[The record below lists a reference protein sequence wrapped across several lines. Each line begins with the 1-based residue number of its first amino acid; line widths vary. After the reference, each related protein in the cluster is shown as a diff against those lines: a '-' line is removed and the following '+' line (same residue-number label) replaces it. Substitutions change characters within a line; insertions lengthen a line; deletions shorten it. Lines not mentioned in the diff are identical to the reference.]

1 MLVISEASKRI
12 SHARRDPVPKL
23 RPAWTIVS
31 AKEGKD
37 ERAVKR
43 DKEGRKANKEE
54 SEWV

>member
-1 MLVISEASKRI
+1 
-12 SHARRDPVPKL
+12 L
-23 RPAWTIVS
+23 RPARTIVS

-43 DKEGRKANKEE
+43 DKEARKANKEE

>member
-1 MLVISEASKRI
+1 MISEASKRI